1 MHPGKTTK
9 NYITSLDGLRALAVI
24 LVLGYHF
31 RIPFFNG
38 GFIGVD
44 IFFVLSG
51 YLITSILLRE
61 WQRRESIDLKLFWK
75 KRLKRLYPALLFLL
89 VIITGFALILIP
101 KHFQSILKADAAG
114 LTLLSNWWYIFQEVP
129 YADFFAEPTPL
140 KHLWSLA
147 VEGQFYLFYPFIF
160 LIFYRIFK
168 RKRHVFY
175 GLLAVGTAS
184 FLTMVLLYQ
193 PEAIDRI
200 YYGTDTRVFTLILG
214 GLFAFVWPY
223 ERLNKNA
230 NRSTRAFLDVV
241 GVLMIILLILTVV
254 SVTEF
259 TPALYQGGF
268 LLIALMTLALL
279 GVIIHPSASLGKLFS
294 HPVLC
299 WIGKRSYS
307 LYLWH
312 YPVIVLSTPLR
323 IGNNYRIILVVSQI
337 ILSFLLAHFSYEF
350 IEKPFRNFTLKEVKD
365 RSSNYWHNNKKTLL
379 KNGTFILV
387 FLGIISGTNYF
398 FNKELASQAKEK
410 KEKIVVKNES
420 EEEVSKPVE
429 ENKPIV
435 NQIFAIGDS
444 VILGAE
450 KEIENRFP
458 GTIVDGKVSRQLEE
472 GREIIKEKYKDQ
484 LDEKSLLILELG
496 SNGPFSEKD
505 LNELID
511 YTAPAQLAFI
521 TIKIPFNWESPVNNI
536 LANAAENNENIILI
550 DWHEYVSENLS
561 LLEVDGVHLNQAGA
575 EAYTDL
581 IEETISSAYKLDL
594 KEKPSTT
601 TSDTKDKTS
610 EEKDTKE

>member
-1 MHPGKTTK
+1 MHTNKNTK
-9 NYITSLDGLRALAVI
+9 NYITSLDGLRAFAVI

-51 YLITSILLRE
+51 YLITSILLKE
-61 WQRRESIDLKLFWK
+61 WQRSDSIDLKLFWK

-89 VIITGFALILIP
+89 VVITGFALILIP

-114 LTLLSNWWYIFQEVP
+114 LTLISNWWYIFQEVP

-147 VEGQFYLFYPFIF
+147 VEGQFYLLYPVVF
-160 LIFYRIFK
+160 LLFFKFFK
-168 RKRHVFY
+168 RKRYVFY
-175 GLLAVGTAS
+175 GLFAVGTAS
-184 FLTMVLLYQ
+184 VLTMIFLYQ

-230 NRSTRAFLDVV
+230 NRSTKAALDVM
-241 GVLMIILLILTVV
+241 GILMTALLIATVV

-259 TPALYQGGF
+259 SPFLYQGGF
-268 LLIALMTLALL
+268 LLVALMTIGLV

-294 HPVLC
+294 HPVLR

-312 YPVIVLSTPLR
+312 YPIIVLSTPLR
-323 IGNNYRIILVVSQI
+323 IGSNYRIVLVISQI
-337 ILSFLLAHFSYEF
+337 ILSFLLAHFTYEL
-350 IEKPFRNFTLKEVKD
+350 IEKPFRNFTLKEIKEKIGGH
-365 RSSNYWHNNKKTLL
+365 WHNNRARLL
-379 KNGTFILV
+379 KNLSLILV
-387 FLGIISGTNYF
+387 CLGVISATNYF
-398 FNKELASQAKEK
+398 FNKELVNQA
-410 KEKIVVKNES
+410 KEKIVVKS
-420 EEEVSKPVE
+420 EPEKPEPKPVVDSR
-429 ENKPIV
+429 PLI

-450 KEIENRFP
+450 KEIEDRFP

-472 GREIIKEKYKDQ
+472 GRKIIEEKYKDK
-484 LDEKSLLILELG
+484 LDETTLLILELG

-505 LNELID
+505 LDELIE

-521 TIKIPFNWESPVNNI
+521 TIKIPFNWENQVNSILENASNKMDNI
-536 LANAAENNENIILI
+536 LLI
-550 DWHEYVSENLS
+550 DWHSYVSDNLS
-561 LLEVDGVHLNQAGA
+561 LLEVDGVHLNLSGA
-575 EAYTDL
+575 QAYTDL
-581 IEETISSAYKLDL
+581 IEETIITAYKVDL
-594 KEKPSTT
+594 KEKTPSE
-601 TSDTKDKTS
+601 SDETKDKPAD
-610 EEKDTKE
+610 EKDIKETED